1 MEQPD
6 GPELLAKG
14 SDLQMYRY
22 HIFYLVESL
31 DASRWQESIRSA
43 SKKTVAE
50 AECSQLPHSA
60 LLVQKDHVVV
70 RGAHGIA

>member
-1 MEQPD
+1 MISALDLPQRNIRTPHQPETLVA
-6 GPELLAKG
+6 GPLL
-14 SDLQMYRY
+14 LQ
-22 HIFYLVESL
+22 

-50 AECSQLPHSA
+50 AECSQLPPSA

-70 RGAHGIA
+70 REAHGIA